1 MVEYW
6 CDDESTLALA
16 QAALAE
22 GVSNCGLNSLASYLN
37 PDKPESV
44 LRGGAMLD
52 WSGSL
57 KTKASSTLSRFF
69 PSGGRWAGRLEWA
82 GMIAMNQ

>member
-1 MVEYW
+1 MKTHLILNQLQDVLPYCAPSILAEMVEYW

-44 LRGGAMLD
+44 LQGWRD
-52 WSGSL
+52 
-57 KTKASSTLSRFF
+57 
-69 PSGGRWAGRLEWA
+69 AGLEW
-82 GMIAMNQ
+82 QFEDESE